1 MLNPLETLLVYQVK
15 PNNLMLNLV
24 TAVLQVALILA
35 LVAAGWSVY
44 RHLPQGEAGAGWRR
58 GAAGA
63 SETALKV
70 TLRGPSR
77 EAGAAR
83 NVRVELF
90 PIDIMA
96 ARNEFFSERRPG
108 KRLDD
113 FLTERMGNRTPVEG
127 RFDDEGQVTLMVKP
141 GPWWIHATLPGE
153 LNIEWRLR
161 VNVSGNR
168 QTVELTPDNA
178 YTRTKSF

>member
-1 MLNPLETLLVYQVK
+1 LDDFVYQVK
-15 PNNLMLNLV
+15 PNSLMLNLV
-24 TAVLQVALILA
+24 TVALQVALVTALA
-35 LVAAGWSVY
+35 TAGLSVY
-44 RHLPQGEAGAGWRR
+44 SYLPYRTD
-58 GAAGA
+58 
-63 SETALKV
+63 SEINDDAKALADTALRI

-77 EAGAAR
+77 EAGAAK
-83 NVRVELF
+83 NVQVELY
-90 PIDIMA
+90 PIDILA

-113 FLTERMGNRTPVEG
+113 FLAERMGNRSPVEG

-141 GPWWIHATLPGE
+141 GPWWIHTTLPGE